1 MYKKEEKGNKQGRS
15 YYSKGI
21 TLIALVITIVI
32 LIILA
37 TVTVNVAF
45 GDGGLIDQ
53 ARQATEKTT
62 NSIYGEETYFA
73 NLTAYLKKELEGN
86 SSSDNNECI
95 HTYGEWTIV
104 KEATCLEAGSKTK
117 ECSNCGNIEIEEITA
132 TGHNYSNGTC
142 IKCGVTCSPHVYGD
156 WEVVKEATC
165 LEAGSKT
172 KECSNCGNVEIEEMT
187 ATGHYYSD
195 GTCMKCGATCTNH
208 VYGEWTIVKEATCT
222 SSGSQTR
229 VCSVCGTTETETIV
243 ATKHKYGDW
252 ITTKRGNCT
261 EEGQERRTCSVC
273 GNSQTRTTSPVPVH
287 SFSNGWCV
295 RCGVADWFAD
305 GDPSNDK

>member
-1 MYKKEEKGNKQGRS
+1 MIDIKSMCKENEKVHNIGTKNKQRKRCIKIEMKEGEKENKMKRTRIKE
-15 YYSKGI
+15 KGI
-21 TLIALVITIVI
+21 TLIALVINIVI

-53 ARQATEKTT
+53 AGQATEKTT

-117 ECSNCGNIEIEEITA
+117 ECSNCGNIEIEEIAA

-142 IKCGVTCSPHVYGD
+142 I
-156 WEVVKEATC
+156 
-165 LEAGSKT
+165 
-172 KECSNCGNVEIEEMT
+172 
-187 ATGHYYSD
+187 
-195 GTCMKCGATCTNH
+195 KCGATCTNH

-229 VCSVCGTTETETIV
+229 VCTVCGKTETETIV

-273 GNSQTRTTSPVPVH
+273 GNSQTRTTSITPH
-287 SFSNGWCV
+287 SFSNGWCIH
-295 RCGVADWFAD
+295 CGVADWFAD